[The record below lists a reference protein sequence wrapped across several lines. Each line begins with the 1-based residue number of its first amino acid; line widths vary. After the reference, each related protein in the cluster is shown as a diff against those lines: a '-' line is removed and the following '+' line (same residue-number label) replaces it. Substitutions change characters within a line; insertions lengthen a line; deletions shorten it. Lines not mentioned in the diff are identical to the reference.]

1 MVKLSLEQEKY
12 LCMLNRLD
20 AFKLIK
26 LEQSKQVQMGL
37 SNINDDF
44 LKLIECEDQLEMID
58 TVLQVRALS
67 N

>member
-1 MVKLSLEQEKY
+1 MVKLSLKQEKY
-12 LCMLNRLD
+12 L
-20 AFKLIK
+20 KLIK